1 MVIARTYVEHLVKP
15 TWIIRESIG
24 VDILI
29 FGKSFVV
36 LMIVNRGEQLSTK
49 SGPHQGDW
57 FNRIDES
64 NLGNPWI
71 TMRAVFGTS
80 IPLEKW
86 ISDIR
91 FNIIGSLSEIR
102 EYSKEYG
109 K

>member
-49 SGPHQGDW
+49 SGPHQGD
-57 FNRIDES
+57 
-64 NLGNPWI
+64 
-71 TMRAVFGTS
+71 
-80 IPLEKW
+80 
-86 ISDIR
+86 
-91 FNIIGSLSEIR
+91 
-102 EYSKEYG
+102 
-109 K
+109 